1 MLVIKADRSPDTLQA
16 PEVSPPMLMGVH
28 FCGKLITE
36 FGAQSAKAAGQLSG
50 PRFDPSHDRN
60 WVMGSSNRELFGK
73 QFLS

>member
-1 MLVIKADRSPDTLQA
+1 
-16 PEVSPPMLMGVH
+16 MLMGVH